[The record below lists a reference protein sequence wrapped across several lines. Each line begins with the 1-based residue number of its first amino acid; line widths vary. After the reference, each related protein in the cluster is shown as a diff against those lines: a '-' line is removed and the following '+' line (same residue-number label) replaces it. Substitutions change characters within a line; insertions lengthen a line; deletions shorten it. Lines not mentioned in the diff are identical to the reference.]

1 MATIIMIIV
10 TPNMSPL
17 EVLQLTSLPFVQ
29 RAVIGGISVAILSST
44 MGVLVVLRRSAFFG
58 DAIAHA
64 SLTGVALGLL
74 LGWQP
79 LLMAAVWAVMLG
91 FGLPW
96 LEKSTKLPLDSLLGL
111 LLPLSMAI
119 GVLLLTYIPGYQPE
133 LVSYLFGSLLSISWT
148 DIGLMVALTIVAL
161 GLLVW
166 QRRQLLLSSIDP
178 DFAQLRGINVARVQ
192 TLYQVLL
199 ALTVVVAVQVVGVV
213 LINALLI
220 VPTATAKFQARSL
233 RSLWIITPLVAVL
246 ATTVGLGLS
255 LAADW
260 PVGPSITL
268 VMGVG
273 FGLSWL
279 SSILKR
285 S

>member
-29 RAVIGGISVAILSST
+29 RAAIGGISVAILSST

-96 LEKSTKLPLDSLLGL
+96 LEKSTKLPMDSLLGL
-111 LLPLSMAI
+111 LLPFSMAI

-148 DIGLMVALTIVAL
+148 DIGLMVALTVVAL
-161 GLLVW
+161 GLLLW

-260 PVGPSITL
+260 PLGPSITL